1 MGKYLST
8 QEDVFEIFNSQSW
21 KSENIKTYPSNFVA
35 INPGNEFV
43 RVSIIPSGNSVN
55 INSVSGVVILDIY
68 TPAGNGPTRT
78 SVIADKLDQY
88 LVGKSFL
95 GENTRTQL
103 MSSSFNLLGPDKD
116 NPALYRSSYTIPFNH
131 FGVSQ

>member
-21 KSENIKTYPSNFVA
+21 KSENIKTYPSNFIA

-43 RVSIIPSGNSVN
+43 RVSIIPSGNSIN
-55 INSVSGVVILDIY
+55 INSVSGVIILDIY

-95 GENTRTQL
+95 GNMTRTQL
-103 MSSSFNLLGPDKD
+103 MSSSVSLLGLDKD

-131 FGVSQ
+131 FGVS